1 MEWYIEKLA
10 FVAVIVNL
18 ICFRYAYKTFN
29 VQLCANYIM
38 CIDAGITGIAC
49 SLMFVATVIDDQSAT
64 ACSTF
69 SFVIILVPSLFALY
83 NLIFVYTRYQRIVT
97 ATQGKVWKSDK
108 QLIRI
113 VNYVL
118 VLGTIVVFSIVF
130 CNAYLNWNFLMFYN
144 DCMGFKHA
152 PNYLFLL
159 GFGGFRVIIL
169 IVTMKIDISCLLLVR
184 RLARQVVPG
193 SNQIQM
199 EKNHILNEV
208 PMRSTLLSALF
219 LSLWSMVPLLIL
231 SDYSHQQKLFIG
243 LTVGLFSNIIKSP
256 TIVFL
261 TFRVNTENRRVD
273 LDAEREQNRQ
283 LEIQDA
289 LSRRHSSRVASGTVR
304 ANEHPEGTFF
314 KTHLN

>member
-1 MEWYIEKLA
+1 
-10 FVAVIVNL
+10 
-18 ICFRYAYKTFN
+18 
-29 VQLCANYIM
+29 
-38 CIDAGITGIAC
+38 
-49 SLMFVATVIDDQSAT
+49 
-64 ACSTF
+64 
-69 SFVIILVPSLFALY
+69 
-83 NLIFVYTRYQRIVT
+83 
-97 ATQGKVWKSDK
+97 
-108 QLIRI
+108 
-113 VNYVL
+113 
-118 VLGTIVVFSIVF
+118 
-130 CNAYLNWNFLMFYN
+130 
-144 DCMGFKHA
+144 
-152 PNYLFLL
+152 
-159 GFGGFRVIIL
+159 
-169 IVTMKIDISCLLLVR
+169 MKIDISCLLLVR

-231 SDYSHQQKLFIG
+231 SDYSHQQKLCIG

-289 LSRRHSSRVASGTVR
+289 LNRRHSFGVASATVR
-304 ANEHPEGTFF
+304 ANEHPEGTFL
-314 KTHLN
+314 KHI